1 VRGEKFYE
9 CTTETQVDALLHW
22 NEEKINKKELKKAQ
36 MLEQDRARN
45 FKMNKHSRQ
54 IVRAVSGSGAAGDKP
69 VVRDLSTAQRL
80 SLDQIYTSNLMASR
94 RSEGAGGGGGAAA
107 TWHAAGHAG
116 GPQTPGPQTLGKHME
131 VKDSH
136 SDYKVGALM
145 PGRCLSRDADARRS
159 ESCAARG
166 GPAEAE
172 PHVSTKAG
180 ADSCAC
186 NAGWQDLT
194 FRPDIN
200 EKSRKLDAHIMRGE
214 QRQPRYKELYQMTE
228 VCSDECR
235 IAPRKKTAL
244 FACSALG
251 VASVL

>member
-1 VRGEKFYE
+1 M
-9 CTTETQVDALLHW
+9 TDTQVDALLHW

-54 IVRAVSGSGAAGDKP
+54 IVRAVSGSDAAGDKP
-69 VVRDLSTAQRL
+69 AIRDLSSAHRL

-94 RSEGAGGGGGAAA
+94 FSEGAGGGGGAAA
-107 TWHAAGHAG
+107 TSHAAGQAG
-116 GPQTPGPQTLGKHME
+116 AADLGKRME

-136 SDYKVGALM
+136 SDYKVGPLM
-145 PGRCLSRDADARRS
+145 PGRCPSRAALVQDGASLASCVARR
-159 ESCAARG
+159 

-172 PHVSTKAG
+172 PHLSTKPR
-180 ADSCAC
+180 ADCCVC

-228 VCSDECR
+228 VCSDECCR
-235 IAPRKKTAL
+235 APRKKTAS
-244 FACSALG
+244 FAC
-251 VASVL
+251 